1 MKLGLEINKH
11 GAYGY
16 KYTIFDLDD
25 SRLKWL
31 FHINSKY
38 EMKMQLNILGIDNI
52 KWKNIN
58 NFHYGIVDIKLF
70 DD

>member
-11 GAYGY
+11 GTYGY

-25 SRLKWL
+25 SRLKRL

-38 EMKMQLNILGIDNI
+38 ELKMQLNILGIDNI
-52 KWKNIN
+52 KWKNMN
-58 NFHYGIVDIKLF
+58 NLHCGIVVIKFF